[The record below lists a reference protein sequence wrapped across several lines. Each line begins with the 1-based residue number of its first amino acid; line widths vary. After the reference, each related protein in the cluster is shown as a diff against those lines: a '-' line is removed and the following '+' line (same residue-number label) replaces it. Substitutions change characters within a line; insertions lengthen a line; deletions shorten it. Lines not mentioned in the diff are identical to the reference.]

1 MTMELN
7 KTKSWSNFIIEFVMI
22 FLAIVF
28 GFFADNFRERQSEK
42 NDLIDYMKS
51 LLVDLEMDR
60 NHLKFNAEYGKI
72 TILGNDSLSRGLTS
86 KNLVGKEM
94 FLYHY
99 YALFSTGI
107 GIPFHDRTISQLKY
121 SGKFRIITN
130 QEVSDAIVDYE
141 KKIAGLKESN
151 EGLWQNNIIQLN
163 QSTSSKLFDFT
174 VIFQYQEAA
183 KKYIDEM
190 EKVGYPHDLKL
201 LAYDNHSINQFR
213 NALAVARKQD
223 ANVLKN
229 NNEVLDM
236 NIRLDSLIRR
246 KYFY

>member
-1 MTMELN
+1 
-7 KTKSWSNFIIEFVMI
+7 MI

-28 GFFADNFRERQSEK
+28 GFLADNFRERQAEK

-60 NHLKFNAEYGKI
+60 NHLKFNSEYGKV
-72 TILGNDSLSRGLTS
+72 TILGNDSLSRALAS

-107 GIPFHDRTISQLKY
+107 KIPFHDRTISQLKY

-130 QEVSDAIVDYE
+130 QEISDAIVDYE
-141 KKIAGLKESN
+141 KKIGGLKESN

-163 QSTSSKLFDFT
+163 QATSSILFDFT
-174 VIFQYQEAA
+174 VVFRYQEGA
-183 KKYIDEM
+183 KKYINEM
-190 EKVGYPHDLKL
+190 EKVGYPPNLKL

-223 ANVLKN
+223 ANVLKS

-236 NIRLDSLIRR
+236 NIRLDSLIRK
-246 KYFY
+246 KYF